1 MRLRRRTTLLL
12 VFAVLLLLAFGYGW
26 HAWRSLLREQGVER
40 LEWQGL
46 GLSAEG
52 IGLRRLALERRGAD
66 GASLRLDVEHAP
78 LRWPGLSGWRPRL
91 PGLRV
96 EQVALA
102 WQPAAASSDDDSAAL
117 DWTSLRETLA
127 WLPEQIHLERF
138 HLDLPCPA
146 GRCEQD
152 GGLDI
157 GRPSGAL
164 FPLAAQL
171 RLQQE
176 AQQAQLDAQLFEEPT
191 GWRLRTRAQ
200 LDRQALLTLDSQLAP
215 SDGDGSG
222 RAPGGARPAGHPWPG
237 GLAQSLVAGSPA
249 PARRTASPASA
260 SGLDDPPGAW
270 QRLAG
275 AAPGA
280 RRRWLG
286 GAAGAG
292 SASLA
297 AARSG

>member
-1 MRLRRRTTLLL
+1 
-12 VFAVLLLLAFGYGW
+12 
-26 HAWRSLLREQGVER
+26 
-40 LEWQGL
+40 
-46 GLSAEG
+46 
-52 IGLRRLALERRGAD
+52 
-66 GASLRLDVEHAP
+66 
-78 LRWPGLSGWRPRL
+78 
-91 PGLRV
+91 
-96 EQVALA
+96 
-102 WQPAAASSDDDSAAL
+102 

-215 SDGDGSG
+215 SDGDGLWQG
-222 RAPGGARPAGHPWPG
+222 RLEAPGLP
-237 GLAQSLVAGSPA
+237 
-249 PARRTASPASA
+249 
-260 SGLDDPPGAW
+260 
-270 QRLAG
+270 
-275 AAPGA
+275 
-280 RRRWLG
+280 
-286 GAAGAG
+286 
-292 SASLA
+292 
-297 AARSG
+297 

>member
-66 GASLRLDVEHAP
+66 GASLRLDVEHAL

-146 GRCEQD
+146 GRCEQE

-191 GWRLRTRAQ
+191 GWRLRARAQ

-215 SDGDGSG
+215 SDGDGLWQG
-222 RAPGGARPAGHPWPG
+222 PGGARPARHPWPG
-237 GLAQSLVAGSPA
+237 GLAQSLAAGGAA

>member
-66 GASLRLDVEHAP
+66 GASLRLDVEHAL

-215 SDGDGSG
+215 SDGDGLWQG
-222 RAPGGARPAGHPWPG
+222 RLEAPGLPDTR
-237 GLAQSLVAGSPA
+237 GLVVWLN
-249 PARRTASPASA
+249 
-260 SGLDDPPGAW
+260 
-270 QRLAG
+270 
-275 AAPGA
+275 
-280 RRRWLG
+280 RW
-286 GAAGAG
+286 
-292 SASLA
+292 
-297 AARSG
+297 

>member
-66 GASLRLDVEHAP
+66 GASLRLDVEHAL

-152 GGLDI
+152 GGLD
-157 GRPSGAL
+157 
-164 FPLAAQL
+164 
-171 RLQQE
+171 
-176 AQQAQLDAQLFEEPT
+176 
-191 GWRLRTRAQ
+191 
-200 LDRQALLTLDSQLAP
+200 
-215 SDGDGSG
+215 
-222 RAPGGARPAGHPWPG
+222 
-237 GLAQSLVAGSPA
+237 
-249 PARRTASPASA
+249 
-260 SGLDDPPGAW
+260 DPPGAW

>member
-1 MRLRRRTTLLL
+1 MPGAACCASR
-12 VFAVLLLLAFGYGW
+12 VSSAWSGKAWACPPKASGCDGW
-26 HAWRSLLREQGVER
+26 RWS
-40 LEWQGL
+40 
-46 GLSAEG
+46 
-52 IGLRRLALERRGAD
+52 GAD
-66 GASLRLDVEHAP
+66 GASLRLDVEHAL

-191 GWRLRTRAQ
+191 GWRLRRA
-200 LDRQALLTLDSQLAP
+200 RNST
-215 SDGDGSG
+215 G
-222 RAPGGARPAGHPWPG
+222 RRC
-237 GLAQSLVAGSPA
+237 
-249 PARRTASPASA
+249 
-260 SGLDDPPGAW
+260 
-270 QRLAG
+270 
-275 AAPGA
+275 
-280 RRRWLG
+280 
-286 GAAGAG
+286 
-292 SASLA
+292 
-297 AARSG
+297 